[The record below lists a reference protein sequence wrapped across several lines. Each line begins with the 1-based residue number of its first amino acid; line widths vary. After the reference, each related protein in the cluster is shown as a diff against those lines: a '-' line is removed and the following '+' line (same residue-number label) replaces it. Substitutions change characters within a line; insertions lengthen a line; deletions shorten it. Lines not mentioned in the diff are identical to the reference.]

1 MRTLA
6 PLCLLLA
13 AGLSE
18 GLRQYLKKI
27 FSHYVDRLH
36 HLVKKKKTLEVK
48 LYPFPNLSELLQV
61 YFEEFLFHR
70 QMDIPFQMLQA
81 YWSRI

>member
-6 PLCLLLA
+6 PLCPLLA

-36 HLVKKKKTLEVK
+36 HLVKKKKKNSGGKIVS
-48 LYPFPNLSELLQV
+48 FS
-61 YFEEFLFHR
+61 
-70 QMDIPFQMLQA
+70 
-81 YWSRI
+81 